1 MASGNAIEGNDFD
14 LIFEGAGTIVVND
27 PILGSGQISKI
38 GSGDLV
44 IQKSDLTATIKSN
57 SITVNFAV
65 PPVNGTYD
73 VLPGSLS
80 SASLASASV
89 TGLGGGKTATLAN
102 SPNLVVQV
110 SDVVTG
116 PTFGSAYPGVN
127 MTNVAPNGLTYLMN
141 YAFGG
146 NSNSMPTL
154 PVQVTTNPAMLTL
167 VAYVRTNDPA
177 VNVDAQRGTTL
188 ASWYGDSITTNDL
201 PDVNAPQGTVKRSY
215 STPIDTNNP
224 RMFLRLK
231 ATKQP

>member
-1 MASGNAIEGNDFD
+1 
-14 LIFEGAGTIVVND
+14 
-27 PILGSGQISKI
+27 
-38 GSGDLV
+38 
-44 IQKSDLTATIKSN
+44 
-57 SITVNFAV
+57 
-65 PPVNGTYD
+65 VNGTYD

-80 SASLASASV
+80 SASLASTSV

-110 SDVVTG
+110 SDAVTG

-146 NSNSMPTL
+146 NSNSIPTL
-154 PVQVTTNPAMLTL
+154 PVQDTTDPAKLTL

-177 VNVDAQRGTTL
+177 VDVNAERGSTL
-188 ASWYGDSITTNDL
+188 VSWYGDSITTNDL

-231 ATKQP
+231 ATQQP